1 MIFLAI
7 KKWGIIM
14 KKKVLIF
21 IVSLLLILVGF
32 FLYPSYKTAE
42 LKEAD
47 NQYLT
52 EMENPDADI
61 ETPATTDNELIEDLA
76 TDETATEE
84 PNIDNQDK
92 VIVIDAGHQQK
103 GDLSKEPIGPGA
115 SEQKAKVT
123 YGNVGVKTGTPEY
136 QLNLEIALKLQ
147 IELEARGYTV
157 IMCRTDNDVNMSNSE
172 RAAIANEANADAFIR
187 IHCNGYDSSSV
198 HGAMT
203 MCQTEN
209 NPYNGNR
216 YEESRLLSECVL
228 DYLVDETGCKKQ
240 NIFEDDSMSGIN
252 WSMVPVTIVEVG
264 YLSNPDEEAKLVT
277 DDYQQKLAVGIANG
291 VDAYIAAREA
301 NTDIE
306 EELK

>member
-1 MIFLAI
+1 MF
-7 KKWGIIM
+7 M

-21 IVSLLLILVGF
+21 IISILLILVGF
-32 FLYPSYKTAE
+32 FLYPSFKTAG
-42 LKEAD
+42 LKETD
-47 NQYLT
+47 SQYLAEIDT
-52 EMENPDADI
+52 SGTDMELP
-61 ETPATTDNELIEDLA
+61 ETAEDVQSEEPAA
-76 TDETATEE
+76 DETATEE
-84 PNIDNQDK
+84 LGATNQDK

-123 YGNVGVKTGTPEY
+123 YGNVGAKTGTPEY

-147 IELEARGYTV
+147 TELEARGYTV

-203 MCQTEN
+203 MCQTPN

-264 YLSNPDEEAKLVT
+264 YLSNPEEEAKLVT
-277 DDYQQKLAVGIANG
+277 DDYQRKIAVGIANG
-291 VDAYIAAREA
+291 VDAYIAERAETEA
-301 NTDIE
+301 Q
-306 EELK
+306 

>member
-1 MIFLAI
+1 MAI
-7 KKWGIIM
+7 EKWGIIM

-47 NQYLT
+47 SQYLT
-52 EMENPDADI
+52 ELENQATDI
-61 ETPATTDNELIEDLA
+61 ETPVVVDEQSEELA
-76 TDETATEE
+76 NDETATEE

-136 QLNLEIALKLQ
+136 QLNLEMALKLQ
-147 IELEARGYTV
+147 AELESRGYTV
-157 IMCRTDNDVNMSNSE
+157 IMCRTENDVNISNSE

-203 MCQTEN
+203 MCQTED

-228 DYLVDETGCKKQ
+228 DCLVDETGCKKQ

-277 DDYQQKLAVGIANG
+277 DDYQQKVAVGIANG

-301 NTDIE
+301 NTEVE
-306 EELK
+306 E

>member
-47 NQYLT
+47 SQYLT

-61 ETPATTDNELIEDLA
+61 ETQATTDNELIEDLVN
-76 TDETATEE
+76 DETATEE

-277 DDYQQKLAVGIANG
+277 DDYQQKVAVGIANG
-291 VDAYIAAREA
+291 VDAYIAERAE
-301 NTDIE
+301 I
-306 EELK
+306 

>member
-1 MIFLAI
+1 
-7 KKWGIIM
+7 M

-47 NQYLT
+47 SQYLT

-123 YGNVGVKTGTPEY
+123 YGNVGVKTGTPED
-136 QLNLEIALKLQ
+136 QLNLEMALKLQ
-147 IELEARGYTV
+147 TELESRGYTV
-157 IMCRTDNDVNMSNSE
+157 IMCRTENDVNISNSE

-203 MCQTEN
+203 MCQTPN

-277 DDYQQKLAVGIANG
+277 DDYQQKVAVGIANG

-301 NTDIE
+301 NTEVE
-306 EELK
+306 E

>member
-103 GDLSKEPIGPGA
+103 GD
-115 SEQKAKVT
+115 
-123 YGNVGVKTGTPEY
+123 
-136 QLNLEIALKLQ
+136 
-147 IELEARGYTV
+147 
-157 IMCRTDNDVNMSNSE
+157 
-172 RAAIANEANADAFIR
+172 
-187 IHCNGYDSSSV
+187 
-198 HGAMT
+198 
-203 MCQTEN
+203 
-209 NPYNGNR
+209 
-216 YEESRLLSECVL
+216 
-228 DYLVDETGCKKQ
+228 
-240 NIFEDDSMSGIN
+240 
-252 WSMVPVTIVEVG
+252 
-264 YLSNPDEEAKLVT
+264 
-277 DDYQQKLAVGIANG
+277 
-291 VDAYIAAREA
+291 
-301 NTDIE
+301 
-306 EELK
+306 

>member
-1 MIFLAI
+1 MF
-7 KKWGIIM
+7 M

-21 IVSLLLILVGF
+21 IISILLILVGF
-32 FLYPSYKTAE
+32 FLCPAYKTAG
-42 LKEAD
+42 LKETD
-47 NQYLT
+47 SQYLA
-52 EMENPDADI
+52 EMDTPAAVVE
-61 ETPATTDNELIEDLA
+61 EPATTEDVQSEEPA
-76 TDETATEE
+76 ADETATEE
-84 PNIDNQDK
+84 PAANQGK
-92 VIVIDAGHQQK
+92 VIVIDAGHQKK

-147 IELEARGYTV
+147 TELEARGYTV

-203 MCQTEN
+203 MCQTPN

-277 DDYQQKLAVGIANG
+277 DDYQQKVAVGIANG
-291 VDAYIAAREA
+291 VDAYIAERAE
-301 NTDIE
+301 I
-306 EELK
+306 

>member
-32 FLYPSYKTAE
+32 FLYPSYKTAG
-42 LKEAD
+42 LKESN

-52 EMENPDADI
+52 EMENQATDI
-61 ETPATTDNELIEDLA
+61 ETPVVVDEQSEEL
-76 TDETATEE
+76 ATEE
-84 PNIDNQDK
+84 PDVSNQDK

-136 QLNLEIALKLQ
+136 QLNLEMALKLQ
-147 IELEARGYTV
+147 TELESRGYTV
-157 IMCRTDNDVNMSNSE
+157 IMCRTENDVNMSNSE

-203 MCQTEN
+203 MCQTPN

-228 DYLVDETGCKKQ
+228 DCLVDETGCKKQ

-277 DDYQQKLAVGIANG
+277 DDYQQKVAVGIANG

-301 NTDIE
+301 NTEVE
-306 EELK
+306 E

>member
-61 ETPATTDNELIEDLA
+61 ETPETTDNELIEDLA

-147 IELEARGYTV
+147 TELEARGYTV

-277 DDYQQKLAVGIANG
+277 DDYQQKIAVGIANG
-291 VDAYIAAREA
+291 VDAYIAERAE
-301 NTDIE
+301 I
-306 EELK
+306 

>member
-1 MIFLAI
+1 MAI

-47 NQYLT
+47 SQYLT

-136 QLNLEIALKLQ
+136 QLNLEMALKLQ
-147 IELEARGYTV
+147 TELESRGYTV
-157 IMCRTDNDVNMSNSE
+157 IMCRTENDVNISNSE

-203 MCQTEN
+203 MCQTPN

-277 DDYQQKLAVGIANG
+277 DDYQQKVAVGIANG

-301 NTDIE
+301 NTEVE
-306 EELK
+306 E

>member
-1 MIFLAI
+1 
-7 KKWGIIM
+7 M

-47 NQYLT
+47 SQYLT

-147 IELEARGYTV
+147 TELEARGYTV

-277 DDYQQKLAVGIANG
+277 DDYQQKVAVGIANG

>member
-1 MIFLAI
+1 MAI

-47 NQYLT
+47 SQYLT

-123 YGNVGVKTGTPEY
+123 YGNVGVKTGTPED
-136 QLNLEIALKLQ
+136 QLNLEMALKLQ
-147 IELEARGYTV
+147 TELESRGYTV
-157 IMCRTDNDVNMSNSE
+157 IMCRTENDVNISNSE

-203 MCQTEN
+203 MCQTPN

-277 DDYQQKLAVGIANG
+277 DDYQQKVAVGIANG

-301 NTDIE
+301 NTEVE
-306 EELK
+306 E

>member
-1 MIFLAI
+1 MAI

-32 FLYPSYKTAE
+32 FLYPSYKTAG
-42 LKEAD
+42 LKESN

-84 PNIDNQDK
+84 SNIDNQDK

-147 IELEARGYTV
+147 TELEARGYTV

-203 MCQTEN
+203 MCQTPN

-277 DDYQQKLAVGIANG
+277 DDYQQKVAVGIANG

-301 NTDIE
+301 NTEVE
-306 EELK
+306 E

>member
-1 MIFLAI
+1 
-7 KKWGIIM
+7 M

-21 IVSLLLILVGF
+21 IISILLILVGF
-32 FLYPSYKTAE
+32 FLYPSYKTAG
-42 LKEAD
+42 LKETD
-47 NQYLT
+47 SQYLA
-52 EMENPDADI
+52 EMENPATDVADQ
-61 ETPATTDNELIEDLA
+61 TATDNEQIEEPA
-76 TDETATEE
+76 TDEITTEE
-84 PNIDNQDK
+84 SNIDNQDK

-123 YGNVGVKTGTPEY
+123 YGNVGAKTGTPEY
-136 QLNLEIALKLQ
+136 QVNLEIALKLQ
-147 IELEARGYTV
+147 TELEARGYTV

-277 DDYQQKLAVGIANG
+277 DDYQQKVAVGIANG

-301 NTDIE
+301 NTEIE
-306 EELK
+306 EELEVEE